1 MGSRTLPLPGTYFNV
16 TGIYARGYRQRRKG
30 LAGIH
35 ISDAPDEMIFERCR
49 SIHTFGMKFDLK
61 IIFLDRDNIV
71 LGACIVCPRRII
83 VAPRSTFTIVEQ
95 PLR

>member
-1 MGSRTLPLPGTYFNV
+1 MDSFTLPLPGTYFDV
-16 TGIYARGYRQRRKG
+16 TGIYACGHRQRRKG

-61 IIFLDRDNIV
+61 VIFLDPDNIV
-71 LGACIVCPRRII
+71 LGACIVRPRRI
-83 VAPRSTFTIVEQ
+83 VFAPRSTFAIVEQ